1 MKYFDYFNHFW
12 DECRREPFT
21 LSEISMF
28 HYLLNEANHQ
38 RWQMPIR
45 CNTSI
50 MCLMMKTSKQNIVKA
65 RDHLKARGIIDFESG
80 KGTNSPP
87 LYTLL
92 DATTPANV
100 KNASQL
106 SGQLSGQLSHYN
118 KKNKE
123 KENNNAKY
131 DKRRSFEVNT
141 TEAKEY
147 EGSF

>member
-1 MKYFDYFNHFW
+1 M
-12 DECRREPFT
+12 
-21 LSEISMF
+21 
-28 HYLLNEANHQ
+28 LNEANHQ

-87 LYTLL
+87 SYTLL
-92 DATTPANV
+92 DATTPTNV
-100 KNASQL
+100 KNAS
-106 SGQLSGQLSHYN
+106 QLSGQLSHYN

-123 KENNNAKY
+123 KENNNTKY